1 MKNIL
6 ISIITP
12 SYNQAKFIRRTLD
25 SVLLHQNHVN
35 IEHIV
40 VDGYSS
46 DGTLEI
52 LKEYKNRYPD
62 KFSYIYEKDSGQ
74 SNAINKGFKRATGDI
89 IGWINSDDYY
99 EKHIFID
106 VVKEFNDP
114 SVAWIIGNVISTY
127 EGINKMEKIVSR
139 KITYQNLLKN
149 PDIVA
154 QQGVFFRRGILEAV
168 GGWDDSFYMVMDYDL
183 WIRLS
188 KVADPKMINKYW
200 GYFTHHSNSK
210 TLGKT
215 KRIQMEEIMH
225 ILKRENVK
233 YLQRQMAL
241 SKKRFY
247 YYKQKLKHLLIKLRI
262 IDKKYYSYPCS
273 SKRWEIWKNK

>member
-1 MKNIL
+1 MK

-25 SVLLHQNHVN
+25 SVLCRQNYDN

-40 VDGYSS
+40 VDGCSS
-46 DGTLEI
+46 DETLEI
-52 LKEYKNRYPD
+52 LKEYKNKYPD

-74 SNAINKGFKRATGDI
+74 SNAINKGFERATGDI
-89 IGWINSDDYY
+89 IGWINSDDFY
-99 EKHIFID
+99 EKDIFMD

-114 SVAWIIGNVISTY
+114 SVEWIIGNVISIY
-127 EGINKMEKIVSR
+127 EDINKMKKIASQR
-139 KITYQNLLKN
+139 ITYQNLLKN

-154 QQGVFFRRGILEAV
+154 QQGVFFRKGILETV

-188 KVADPKMINKYW
+188 KIADPKMINKYW
-200 GYFTHHSNSK
+200 GYFTQHPNSK

-215 KRIQMEEIMH
+215 KHIQMEEIAC
-225 ILKRENVK
+225 ILKRENVE
-233 YLQRQMAL
+233 YLQRQMIL
-241 SKKRFY
+241 FKKKFY

-262 IDKKYYSYPCS
+262 IDEKYYSYPCS
-273 SKRWEIWKNK
+273 SKRWTIWKNK